1 MGTIT
6 ALGDDVQTNLDALLH
21 ERTGVG
27 PITRLRTRHAT
38 TIPVAEVK
46 HSNEQ
51 LAELGGVGQPYGW
64 TRTALLSVVAVQQAL
79 RSVGVALEG
88 LRLGFISAST
98 AGGMDSS
105 EDIYGQFFTD
115 PIGPKAKEF
124 VATHDPGEHTERVAA
139 HMGFTG
145 FVTTISTACSSSA
158 NAIMLGSR
166 MIRAGK
172 LDAAIVGGSDAL
184 SKYTI
189 NGFNSL
195 MILDH
200 QPCRPF
206 DRSRTGLNLGE
217 AAGYLVIM
225 GDEALR
231 RTGAKSLGRVSGHA
245 NTNEAFHA
253 TASSPEGEGAY
264 LAISQA
270 LTDAGLSPGD
280 IQHINVHGTGTLNND
295 LSESRALVRLFNDR
309 VPPFTSTKT
318 YTGHTLAAAGVVEAI
333 FSLLAIHHGA
343 HFATLRF
350 AQPMSE
356 VPLVPVLKS
365 STGNA
370 MQHVLS
376 SSFGFGGNNTS
387 LVISAP

>member
-1 MGTIT
+1 MGIIS
-6 ALGDDVQTNLDALLH
+6 ALGDDVQANMDALSQGH
-21 ERTGVG
+21 TGVG
-27 PITRLRTRHAT
+27 PITRLRTRHAVT
-38 TIPVAEVK
+38 LPAAEVK
-46 HSNEQ
+46 HDNER
-51 LAELGGVGQPYGW
+51 LAELGGVAEPFGW
-64 TRTALLSVVAVQQAL
+64 TRTALLSAIAVKQAIKAA
-79 RSVGVALEG
+79 RVPLEG

-105 EDIYGQFFTD
+105 EDIYGEFFTD
-115 PIGPKAKEF
+115 PVGPKAREF

-139 HMGFTG
+139 HIGFTG
-145 FVTTISTACSSSA
+145 FATTISTACSSSA

-166 MIRAGK
+166 KIRAGQ
-172 LDAAIVGGSDAL
+172 LDAVIVGGSDAL

-195 MILDH
+195 MILDQ

-206 DRSRTGLNLGE
+206 DRTRAGLNLGE

-225 GDEALR
+225 SEAALR
-231 RTGAKSLGRVSGHA
+231 RTGAESIGRVSGHA

-253 TASSPEGEGAY
+253 TASSPEGEGAF
-264 LAISQA
+264 LAMSQA
-270 LTDAGLSPGD
+270 LADADLKATD

-295 LSESRALVRLFNDR
+295 LSEGRALVRLFGDR

-318 YTGHTLAAAGVVEAI
+318 YTGHTLAAAGVVETI
-333 FSLLAIHHGA
+333 YSLLAIRHGA

-350 AQPMSE
+350 SQPMVE
-356 VPLVPVLKS
+356 VPLMPVLQG
-365 STGNA
+365 STGHA
-370 MQHVLS
+370 IQHVLS